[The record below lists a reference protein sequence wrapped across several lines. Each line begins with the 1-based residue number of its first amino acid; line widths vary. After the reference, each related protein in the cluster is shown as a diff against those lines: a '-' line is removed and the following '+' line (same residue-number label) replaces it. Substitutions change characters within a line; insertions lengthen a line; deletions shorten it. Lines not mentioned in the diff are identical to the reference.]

1 MKIERLE
8 IAGLTT
14 RIVGPAPGH
23 DDAKLTVILLHGFG
37 APGDDLVDLARY
49 LEVPARFVFPEA
61 PLPLGGMY
69 GDARAW
75 WLLDL
80 ARLEAELHSGDPHD
94 RSAELPEGLAEAR
107 AQVSRFVDQIAARF
121 ATTTEHIVLG
131 GFSQGAMVALD
142 VALHRTD
149 RLAGVVLMSGTLI
162 AESEW
167 SPRMAQLA
175 GTPVFQSHGRTDAL
189 LPFAVAET
197 LRDKLRGAGAL
208 VEWQPFAGGHELPPG
223 VLAELAT
230 FLRARTAAG

>member
-1 MKIERLE
+1 VKIERLE

-14 RIVGPAPGH
+14 RVVGP

-61 PLPLGGMY
+61 PLELSGMY
-69 GDARAW
+69 GDSRAW

-80 ARLEAELHSGDPHD
+80 ARLEAELHSGNPHD
-94 RSAELPEGLAEAR
+94 RSAELPEGLPAAR
-107 AQVSRFVDQIAARF
+107 EQVSRLVDQVAARF
-121 ATTTEHIVLG
+121 ATTSEQIVLG
-131 GFSQGAMVALD
+131 GFSQGAMVSLD
-142 VALHRTD
+142 VALHRGA
-149 RLAGVVLMSGTLI
+149 RLAGIVLMSGTLI

-167 SPRMAQLA
+167 APRMAQLA
-175 GTPVFQSHGRTDAL
+175 GTPIFQSHGRGDAL

-197 LRDKLRGAGAL
+197 LRDKLRTAGAL
-208 VEWQPFAGGHELPPG
+208 VEWHQFLGGHEIPPG

-230 FLRARTAAG
+230 FLRARIAA